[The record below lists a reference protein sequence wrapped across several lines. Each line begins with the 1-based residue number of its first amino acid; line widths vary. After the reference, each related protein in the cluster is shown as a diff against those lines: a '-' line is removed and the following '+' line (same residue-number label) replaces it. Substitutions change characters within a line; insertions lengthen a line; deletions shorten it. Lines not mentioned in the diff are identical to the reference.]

1 MDRKIHFDRM
11 RETCRV
17 VIPLIKNAYIKI
29 GLQNHFL
36 LESLNVIVGKRT
48 NNDQCLLRP
57 YLVRLGF
64 ELAGGSNWVD
74 IAPACAA
81 VEIFNI
87 STYQANIA
95 LDDKIGI
102 CSNLQKNNQF
112 ISSMISLE
120 LATNTVR
127 ELTKNYDEKLIS
139 QIVDKFHMVN
149 RDIYIEQFNDLNVLT
164 INNLNLS
171 IPDEEY
177 LSLYLKRCENLSGKF
192 VSLCFEIGCLFGG
205 CDDYL
210 MTVLKKIGII
220 LGIAGQIVNDLSDF
234 VPTNNFSEVYKSY
247 HSDIR
252 MGKVTYPLFCL
263 LKDGSDEQ
271 KLKLLSILNQ
281 QEKQIDINEIKT
293 IVECW
298 NQSKSI
304 KKARK
309 LILSLHKE
317 LKKEIRKIKKTEYR
331 GFLSV
336 AFSIL
341 LTNKYLAF
349 FRSHKLNGENLENVN
364 KDIKITKN

>member
-11 RETCRV
+11 RETSHV
-17 VIPLIKNAYIKI
+17 VIPLIKNAYTKI
-29 GLQNHFL
+29 GLQNHSL
-36 LESLNVIVGKRT
+36 LDSLNVIVGKRT
-48 NNDQCLLRP
+48 NTNQCLLRP

-64 ELAGGSNWVD
+64 ELAGGSNWID

-95 LDDKIGI
+95 LDSKIGI

-120 LATNTVR
+120 LSTNTIH
-127 ELTKNYDEKLIS
+127 ELIENYNEKLIS
-139 QIVDKFHMVN
+139 QVVDKFHMVN

-164 INNLNLS
+164 IDNLNLS
-171 IPDEEY
+171 ISEEEY

-192 VSLCFEIGCLFGG
+192 VSLCFEIGCLLGRY
-205 CDDYL
+205 DDYL
-210 MTVLKKIGII
+210 INVLKKIGII

-234 VPTNNFSEVYKSY
+234 IPTNNFTEVYKSY

-271 KLKLLSILNQ
+271 KLKLLNILNQ
-281 QEKQIDINEIKT
+281 QKQIDIREIKT
-293 IVECW
+293 IVEYW
-298 NQSKSI
+298 IQSESI
-304 KKARK
+304 KKAKK

-331 GFLSV
+331 NFLSV

-349 FRSHKLNGENLENVN
+349 FRSHKLNGETFDNGNQ
-364 KDIKITKN
+364 K